1 MTECKAKW
9 HDGIASEFSSMLSN
23 LHDATGTWS
32 IKEEATTQLNGCQ
45 KKLLEVDVSGQAVFC
60 PKTALS
66 TAIFHSD
73 LSWSEKYEHS
83 VVKTDK
89 SCAQI

>member
-32 IKEEATTQLNGCQ
+32 IKEEATTQLSGCQ
-45 KKLLEVDVSGQAVFC
+45 KKTLEVDVSGQAVFC
-60 PKTALS
+60 PETGLL
-66 TAIFHSD
+66 TAISHSN
-73 LSWSEKYEHS
+73 LSCHEKYEHS
-83 VVKTDK
+83 VVKTHK
-89 SCAQI
+89 S

>member
-45 KKLLEVDVSGQAVFC
+45 KKLLEVVSGQAVFC
-60 PKTALS
+60 PETGL

-73 LSWSEKYEHS
+73 LSQQEKNEHS
-83 VVKTDK
+83 TDHEH
-89 SCAQI
+89 